1 MLFMDSSKCASNW
14 RHLRQ
19 TRVFSNEDVIEYS
32 KGVMTQTLF
41 ILMAES
47 ARNAGFEDRVVHGM
61 LVAALFPRIIASHFP
76 GAVYVSQSLHFKSP
90 VYIGEEVLGEVQ
102 AISIRENKK
111 RYIAKF
117 ATKCFKKGDL
127 LIIDGPSIHDIQYYG
142 DHIFTTVTAAAV
154 VVDEWIANTMHIH
167 KRELGELLIGL
178 DTEWCMPTEPDGHQ
192 QVAII
197 QLCVGKR
204 CLIFQLYHA
213 DDIPPS
219 LIQFLG
225 NKKFKFVGK
234 GVWNDACKL
243 FEDYELL
250 VAHTKDV
257 GYWAAKIYHDRDY
270 RKLGLKALVLDLLQK
285 VIPKPR
291 EITMSEW
298 NAKELT
304 IEQIE
309 YACLDA
315 FVSLNLEFS

>member
-1 MLFMDSSKCASNW
+1 MFIKSLLSRTVPSADAFHGQLQVASNW
-14 RHLRQ
+14 RQ
-19 TRVFSNEDVIEYS
+19 FKATRVFSNEDVIEYS
-32 KGVMTQTLF
+32 K
-41 ILMAES
+41 
-47 ARNAGFEDRVVHGM
+47 
-61 LVAALFPRIIASHFP
+61 P

-127 LIIDGPSIHDIQYYG
+127 LIIDGPSSIHDIQYYG

-167 KRELGELLIGL
+167 E
-178 DTEWCMPTEPDGHQ
+178 H
-192 QVAII
+192 
-197 QLCVGKR
+197 
-204 CLIFQLYHA
+204 
-213 DDIPPS
+213 DIPPS

-257 GYWAAKIYHDRDY
+257 GYLAAKKYHDRDY

-309 YACLDA
+309 YACLM
-315 FVSLNLEFS
+315 LLCP

>member
-1 MLFMDSSKCASNW
+1 MSF
-14 RHLRQ
+14 
-19 TRVFSNEDVIEYS
+19 
-32 KGVMTQTLF
+32 
-41 ILMAES
+41 
-47 ARNAGFEDRVVHGM
+47 AG
-61 LVAALFPRIIASHFP
+61 PS
-76 GAVYVSQSLHFKSP
+76 
-90 VYIGEEVLGEVQ
+90 
-102 AISIRENKK
+102 
-111 RYIAKF
+111 
-117 ATKCFKKGDL
+117 
-127 LIIDGPSIHDIQYYG
+127 SIHDIQYYG
-142 DHIFTTVTAAAV
+142 DHIFTTVTATAA

-167 KRELGELLIGL
+167 KRKLSKLLIGL
-178 DTEWCMPTEPDGHQ
+178 DTEWCMPTEPHGHQ

-213 DDIPPS
+213 DNIPPS

-234 GVWNDACKL
+234 EVHNDADKL
-243 FEDYELL
+243 FEDYELH

-257 GYWAAKIYHDRDY
+257 GYWAANKYHNTDY
-270 RKLGLKALVLDLLQK
+270 RRMGLKALVLDLLQK
-285 VIPKPR
+285 VIPKPK

-315 FVSLNLEFS
+315 FVSLELGIFLSKPRREIIQYPKNKSPKKIVNLTLESDQTTDDCEQLDEELDLRQNFGKYKEDVRKMKPARQLVSQISCKKSPKIKKRISKKANSRQELVDEMNAISLIN

>member
-1 MLFMDSSKCASNW
+1 MSF
-14 RHLRQ
+14 
-19 TRVFSNEDVIEYS
+19 
-32 KGVMTQTLF
+32 
-41 ILMAES
+41 
-47 ARNAGFEDRVVHGM
+47 AG
-61 LVAALFPRIIASHFP
+61 PS
-76 GAVYVSQSLHFKSP
+76 
-90 VYIGEEVLGEVQ
+90 
-102 AISIRENKK
+102 
-111 RYIAKF
+111 
-117 ATKCFKKGDL
+117 
-127 LIIDGPSIHDIQYYG
+127 SIHDIQYYG

-167 KRELGELLIGL
+167 KRELSELLIGL

-257 GYWAAKIYHDRDY
+257 GYWAAKKYHDRDY

-315 FVSLNLEFS
+315 FVSLELGIFLNKPRQEIIEYPENTPSKKIIHHTLESYRATDDCEQLDEELRQSFGEFKEDVRRMKPARQLVSQTSRRKSPETKKRMSRKADSRQELVDEMNACFSRALESLKKM

>member
-1 MLFMDSSKCASNW
+1 MSF
-14 RHLRQ
+14 
-19 TRVFSNEDVIEYS
+19 
-32 KGVMTQTLF
+32 
-41 ILMAES
+41 
-47 ARNAGFEDRVVHGM
+47 AG
-61 LVAALFPRIIASHFP
+61 PS
-76 GAVYVSQSLHFKSP
+76 
-90 VYIGEEVLGEVQ
+90 
-102 AISIRENKK
+102 
-111 RYIAKF
+111 
-117 ATKCFKKGDL
+117 
-127 LIIDGPSIHDIQYYG
+127 SIHDIQYYG

-167 KRELGELLIGL
+167 KRELSELLIGL

-225 NKKFKFVGK
+225 NKKFKFVG
-234 GVWNDACKL
+234 
-243 FEDYELL
+243 
-250 VAHTKDV
+250 
-257 GYWAAKIYHDRDY
+257 YWAAKKYHDRDY

-315 FVSLNLEFS
+315 FVSLELGIFLNKPRQEIIEYPENTPSKKIIHHTLESYRATDDCEQLDEELRQSFGEFKEDVRRMKPARQLVSQTSREKSPETKKRMSRKADSRQELVDEMNACFSRALESLKKM